1 MTIDGTRR
9 PTDVVLRFDVVS
21 REFRQGRGESVR
33 ALDQVTF
40 DVHRGEIVAV
50 IGPSGAGKTTLA
62 MIALGLDRPTSGA
75 VSWHGTDVHR
85 LRGAERRRAQR
96 HNRLITQ
103 DPFGALHPGMTV
115 TSIVTEPLRGSSVAR
130 HLWPDVA
137 DAALDRVGLDPEVYR
152 TRFPHQLSGGQ
163 RQRVCIARATVGDP
177 HLVAADEPTSMLDVS
192 VRAAIAF
199 LLRKI
204 CTEQS
209 VGMLLITHDL
219 GVARHVAD
227 RVVVLHR
234 GAVVEAGP
242 TSAVFNAPAA
252 PMTQALLAAAS

>member
-1 MTIDGTRR
+1 MTIDVVR
-9 PTDVVLRFDVVS
+9 PLTDVMLRFDVVS
-21 REFRQGRGESVR
+21 REFRQGRSEPVR
-33 ALDQVTF
+33 ALDHVTF

-62 MIALGLDRPTSGA
+62 MIALGLDRPTAGS
-75 VSWHGTDVHR
+75 VSWHGSDVQR
-85 LRGAERRRAQR
+85 LRGASRRRAQR
-96 HNRLITQ
+96 DNRLITQ

-130 HLWPDVA
+130 HLWPEVA

-152 TRFPHQLSGGQ
+152 ARFPHQLSGGQ

-177 HLVAADEPTSMLDVS
+177 QLVVADEPTSMLDVS

-227 RVVVLHR
+227 RVVVLQR

-242 TSAVFNAPAA
+242 TDAIFDAPAA
-252 PMTQALLAAAS
+252 PMTQALLAGAS